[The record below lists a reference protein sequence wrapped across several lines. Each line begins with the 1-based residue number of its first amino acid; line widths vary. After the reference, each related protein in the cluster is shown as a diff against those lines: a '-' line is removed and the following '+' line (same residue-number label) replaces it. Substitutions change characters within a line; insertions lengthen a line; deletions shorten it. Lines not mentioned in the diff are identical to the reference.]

1 MSECQKKKKNEL
13 QYHSKSCYVCFY
25 FHSKCIPDVSSAHTE
40 PFHKKART
48 GFKSY
53 KLAKAACS
61 SLTTSSPWV
70 SLSQPTRY
78 HDLCFI
84 TLSTCYCVR
93 PLNGLRYFWA
103 LSSEKIQYSLPT
115 RYEAIFFVFDPLNL
129 PWTWL
134 TFSIPQE
141 LMLRVGYFA
150 PLLLSNSARLFF
162 CFSGYLDNSAGLNAC
177 LSVNWRKH
185 AGTLQPFSRHCK
197 ISFGVWFLLRF
208 NLCSFHLR
216 KKNGLTA

>member
-1 MSECQKKKKNEL
+1 MC
-13 QYHSKSCYVCFY
+13 
-25 FHSKCIPDVSSAHTE
+25 PGRSSASTE
-40 PFHKKART
+40 PFHRKART

-53 KLAKAACS
+53 KLAKADRS

-70 SLSQPTRY
+70 SLFQPTRY

-103 LSSEKIQYSLPT
+103 LSSEKIRDSSPT
-115 RYEAIFFVFDPLNL
+115 RYEAIFVFDPLNL

-134 TFSIPQE
+134 TFSISKNSCMRWMFYITFTVK
-141 LMLRVGYFA
+141 LCKTV
-150 PLLLSNSARLFF
+150 LL
-162 CFSGYLDNSAGLNAC
+162 CSGYLDNSAGLNAC

-185 AGTLQPFSRHCK
+185 ASTLRPFSCHCK
-197 ISFGVWFLLRF
+197 FSFRGLVWLRLTSVLSISEQ
-208 NLCSFHLR
+208 
-216 KKNGLTA
+216 NGLTA

>member
-1 MSECQKKKKNEL
+1 MPNEL

-25 FHSKCIPDVSSAHTE
+25 FHSECILDVHPPPHS
-40 PFHKKART
+40 PFTRIL
-48 GFKSY
+48 GRY

-103 LSSEKIQYSLPT
+103 LSSEKMQDSLPT
-115 RYEAIFFVFDPLNL
+115 RYEAIFVFDPQNL

-134 TFSIPQE
+134 TFSIPE
-141 LMLRVGYFA
+141 NSCMCWIFYITFA
-150 PLLLSNSARLFF
+150 VKLCETVLL
-162 CFSGYLDNSAGLNAC
+162 FSGGRFC
-177 LSVNWRKH
+177 RVER
-185 AGTLQPFSRHCK
+185 
-197 ISFGVWFLLRF
+197 LLRCK
-208 NLCSFHLR
+208 L
-216 KKNGLTA
+216 KKACRYLATVLTSL